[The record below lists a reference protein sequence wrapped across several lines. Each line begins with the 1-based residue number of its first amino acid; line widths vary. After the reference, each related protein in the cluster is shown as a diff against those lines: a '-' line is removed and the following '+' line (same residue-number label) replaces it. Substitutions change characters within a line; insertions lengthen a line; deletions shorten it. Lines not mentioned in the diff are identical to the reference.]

1 MTPEHFLI
9 IAPNWVG
16 DMVLAQSLLKT
27 LRARHP
33 DAAITVLGPQWT
45 RALTARMPEVTD
57 SVTAALRHGRLD
69 ALQRWRIA
77 RLLRRRRFTHAI
89 VLPNSFKSALIPFL
103 AGVPRRTGYRGEMRW
118 GLLND
123 VRRLDP
129 EQAPMTVQ
137 RFVALGL
144 APGQSTPPD
153 EVPTPALTS
162 PAGAGRRTLSRLGLK
177 QADAPVL
184 ALCPGAEYGPAK
196 RWPPEH
202 FAQVARSAR
211 ARGWTVLLLGSANDI
226 GTSAEICRHAGD
238 ACLDL
243 TGRTRLDEAIDLLA
257 LSEAVVTND
266 SGLMHVAA
274 ALDRNVV
281 ALFGSSSAARTP
293 PLGRRSRVLSLEL
306 ECSPC
311 FERECPLGHLKCLR
325 DLEPN
330 RVVEILDAL

>member
-1 MTPEHFLI
+1 MTREQFLI
-9 IAPNWVG
+9 VAPNWVG
-16 DMVLAQSLLKT
+16 DMVLAQSLFKT
-27 LRARHP
+27 LRTRHP
-33 DAAITVLGPQWT
+33 DAAITVLGPPWT
-45 RALTARMPEVTD
+45 QALTGRMPEVTD
-57 SVTAALRHGRLD
+57 SITAALRHGRLEP
-69 ALQRWRIA
+69 LQRWRIA
-77 RLLRRRRFTHAI
+77 RLLRRRHFTHAI
-89 VLPNSFKSALIPFL
+89 VLPSSLKSALIPFL
-103 AGVPRRTGYRGEMRW
+103 AGVPHRTGYRGELRW

-123 VRRLDP
+123 VRRLDA
-129 EQAPMTVQ
+129 ERTPMTVQ

-144 APGQSTPPD
+144 PPGERTPPD
-153 EVPTPALTS
+153 EVPAPALTS
-162 PAGAGRRTLSRLGLK
+162 PAGAGRRTLSRLGLE

-196 RWPPEH
+196 QWPPEH
-202 FAQVARSAR
+202 FAHVARSAHT
-211 ARGWTVLLLGSANDI
+211 RGWTVLLLGSANDI
-226 GTSAEICRHAGD
+226 GTSAEICRRAGD
-238 ACLDL
+238 ACVDL

-293 PLGRRSRVLSLEL
+293 PLGRRSRALSLAL

-311 FERECPLGHLKCLR
+311 FERQCPLGHLKCLR
-325 DLEPN
+325 DLEPQ